1 MIFDSHAH
9 LDFSD
14 FDHDR
19 QALMAAMKAAG
30 IGGAIIPGVSP
41 RHWSKLKAIAHQ
53 LQLPF
58 TLGIHPW
65 YCPKSIAESD
75 LALTALKSELTSVND
90 PLMVGIGECG
100 LDKPKAELAQD
111 NPAHVPWNLQ
121 YRVLE
126 GQLALAAELKLPL
139 ILHSVKTHNELLGML
154 KQHSLPRGGVV
165 HAFNGSY
172 ETAIAYLELGFKLG
186 IGGLLLNKN
195 AKKLRDAVGK
205 LPLDALL
212 VETDSPSMTPGFLP
226 EKRNTPL
233 TLVQIIAELAD
244 LQKKTNVLISEHLQ
258 QNLMQLFE
266 L

>member
-9 LDFSD
+9 LDFSE

-19 QALMAAMKAAG
+19 RALMAAMKAAG
-30 IGGAIIPGVSP
+30 IGGAIIPGVSSE
-41 RHWSKLKAIAHQ
+41 HWSKQKAIAHQ
-53 LQLPF
+53 LQLPY

-65 YCPKSIAESD
+65 YCPKTLIECDQS
-75 LALTALKSELTSVND
+75 LA
-90 PLMVGIGECG
+90 P
-100 LDKPKAELAQD
+100 D
-111 NPAHVPWNLQ
+111 NPAYVPWNLQ
-121 YRVLE
+121 YRVLD

-139 ILHSVKTHNELLGML
+139 ILHSVKSHNELLGML
-154 KQHSLPRGGVV
+154 KQYSLPRGGVI

-195 AKKLRDAVGK
+195 AKKLRDTVSK

-212 VETDSPSMTPGFLP
+212 VETDSPSMTPHFLP

-233 TLVQIIAELAD
+233 TLVQIIAEMAN
-244 LQKKTNVLISEHLQ
+244 LQKNSNVLISEHLQ

>member
-9 LDFSD
+9 LDFSE

-19 QALMAAMKAAG
+19 QALIAAMKAAG
-30 IGGAIIPGVSP
+30 IGGAIIPGVS
-41 RHWSKLKAIAHQ
+41 REHWSKQKAIAHQ
-53 LQLPF
+53 LQLPY

-65 YCPKSIAESD
+65 YCPKTLIECDQS
-75 LALTALKSELTSVND
+75 LAALRTELITAND
-90 PLMVGIGECG
+90 SLMVGIGECG
-100 LDKPKAELAQD
+100 LDKPKAELAPD
-111 NPAHVPWNLQ
+111 NPAHAPWNLQ
-121 YRVLE
+121 YRVLD
-126 GQLALAAELKLPL
+126 GQLALASELKLPL

-154 KQHSLPRGGVV
+154 KQYSLPRGGVV

-195 AKKLRDAVGK
+195 AKKLRDTVSK

-212 VETDSPSMTPGFLP
+212 IETDSPSMAPHFLP

-233 TLVQIIAELAD
+233 TLVQIIAEMAN
-244 LQKKTNVLISEHLQ
+244 LQKNSNVLISEHLQ